1 MWLWIPLVVVLVVD
15 QASKYYATHG
25 LMARPMGRLEVIP
38 GLLDFFLQHNTGGAF
53 SIGHEYPMVITGVS
67 LVVIVGFFIWALRLP
82 AHVHAARAANGLI
95 LGGALGNLIDRVR
108 LQYVVDFIHF
118 HRGDWY
124 FATFNVADMGITIG
138 IAWFVL
144 LAIFTKQLDGPM
156 GAAAADSG
164 DPRAGDTADEAEPK
178 APAADA

>member
-25 LMARPMGRLEVIP
+25 LMAHPMGRLEVIP
-38 GLLDFFLQHNTGGAF
+38 GVLDFFLQHNTGGAF
-53 SIGHEYPMVITGVS
+53 SIGHEYPVVITAVS

-82 AHVHAARAANGLI
+82 AHAHAARVANGLI
-95 LGGALGNLIDRVR
+95 LGGALGNLADRIR

-124 FATFNVADMGITIG
+124 FATFNVADMGISIG
-138 IAWFVL
+138 ITWFIC
-144 LAIFTKQLDGPM
+144 LAIFTKQLEIG
-156 GAAAADSG
+156 
-164 DPRAGDTADEAEPK
+164 RASCRERV
-178 APAADA
+178 